1 MQDAKLVLA
10 VHLLVL
16 PLDPVLDP
24 LPLVRFLDVHVLD
37 ADGPAVRVAQHAEDV
52 AEQHEWLGAA
62 ERPGGELAVQ
72 VPQREP
78 VRRDVEVGM
87 AALLVL
93 QRVGVGHQ
101 VAAHAVGVDQL
112 QHPGLLADLVLM
124 AGGNVAAH
132 LIGSYG
138 MRSARKISS

>member
-10 VHLLVL
+10 VHLLGFRSTRCWIQ
-16 PLDPVLDP
+16 
-24 LPLVRFLDVHVLD
+24 LPLVRLLDVHVLD
-37 ADGPAVRVAQHAEDV
+37 ADGPAVRVAQYAEDV

-62 ERPGGELAVQ
+62 ERAGGELTVE
-72 VPQREP
+72 VPQRQP
-78 VRRDVEVGM
+78 MRRDVEVGM

-101 VAAHAVGVDQL
+101 VPAHAVGVDQL

-124 AGGNVAAH
+124 AGGNVCRP
-132 LIGSYG
+132 I
-138 MRSARKISS
+138 